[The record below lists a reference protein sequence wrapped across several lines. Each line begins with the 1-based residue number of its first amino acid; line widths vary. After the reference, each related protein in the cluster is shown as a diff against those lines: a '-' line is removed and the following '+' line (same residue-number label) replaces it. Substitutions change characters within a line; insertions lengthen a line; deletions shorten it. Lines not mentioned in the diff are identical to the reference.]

1 MECLDRPHHR
11 QADPVCGPA
20 ANDGAVARRSSS
32 TAACGSLSGIV
43 LVEVEYRG
51 TELCAQLADL
61 EWFQQGDLA
70 GRYRKGDQPVIGDS
84 DDYLSPPPGD
94 VATCR
99 DPLIR
104 WSLPPRRENI
114 STDAEQSGERGN
126 RPLHDPFSAP
136 VPPIP

>member
-1 MECLDRPHHR
+1 L
-11 QADPVCGPA
+11 VG
-20 ANDGAVARRSSS
+20 NDLTAEARRATSPSADTTGPGS
-32 TAACGSLSGIV
+32 PRRAGACLSLPGIV

-94 VATCR
+94 VATCC

-126 RPLHDPFSAP
+126 RLLQNPRSAA
-136 VPPIP
+136 VPPIPGR